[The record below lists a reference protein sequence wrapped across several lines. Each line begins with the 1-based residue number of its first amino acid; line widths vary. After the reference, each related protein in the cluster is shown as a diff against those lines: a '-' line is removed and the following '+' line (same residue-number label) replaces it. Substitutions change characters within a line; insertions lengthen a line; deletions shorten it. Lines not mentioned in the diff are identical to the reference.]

1 MAKKKVGR
9 DAYVPALFLLFGC
22 QPAISGTAAAGV
34 ISMPHVLDNGVV
46 IVYTDGTRTGIPG
59 CATSFPN
66 RFAFDST
73 TSAGSRNGRG
83 ILAAFLAGKPVYI
96 AGTGDCVASNSS
108 ETLSYFYIA
117 D

>member
-1 MAKKKVGR
+1 MMKKNVKRSAHV
-9 DAYVPALFLLFGC
+9 AAVSLLFGC
-22 QPAISGTAAAGV
+22 QQALSGTAAVGV
-34 ISMPHVLDNGVV
+34 LSMPHVLDNGVV

-73 TSAGSRNGRG
+73 TSAGKSKWAG
-83 ILAAFLAGKPVYI
+83 ILSAFLTGKPVYI
-96 AGTGDCVASNSS
+96 AGTGDCSASSSS